1 MDREK
6 LKTVLIIILVAS
18 LVPAA
23 AYRYKAARD
32 PYAREI
38 PVFTYHRICPDEEY
52 SSFSREK
59 DLWTKTSD
67 FEKEMRWLH
76 RHGYRTVSM
85 DELYRWHQGRLDLP
99 KKTVAIT
106 FDDGYYSVI
115 RYALPIMEKY
125 HIKGTMFV
133 IGNMVTE
140 HQDTED
146 PMAYVSRDTIRE
158 LRRTCPELEFQ
169 SHSYG
174 LHHDSNRNAV
184 IYRTKYPGIL
194 RDFRRQEKVLGK
206 GVYVIAYP
214 YGYRTE
220 GFEKAAR
227 KSGYRM
233 AFLYGQQRGVRRSDP
248 LFSLPRIGVRG
259 DVDPEVAFFR
269 WLRDDQ

>member
-1 MDREK
+1 MNIEK
-6 LKTVLIIILVAS
+6 IKTVLIFFLIAAL
-18 LVPAA
+18 LPAGLL
-23 AYRYKAARD
+23 RYKAVRD

-38 PVFTYHRICPDEEY
+38 PVFTYHRICPDEAY
-52 SSFSREK
+52 GSFSREK
-59 DLWTKTSD
+59 DLWTKAGD

-85 DELYRWHQGRLDLP
+85 D
-99 KKTVAIT
+99 
-106 FDDGYYSVI
+106 
-115 RYALPIMEKY
+115 
-125 HIKGTMFV
+125 
-133 IGNMVTE
+133 
-140 HQDTED
+140 
-146 PMAYVSRDTIRE
+146 E

-174 LHHDSNRNAV
+174 LHHDSNKNAV
-184 IYRTKYPGIL
+184 IYRTKYPWIL
-194 RDFRRQEKVLGK
+194 KDFRRQEKLLGK
-206 GVYVIAYP
+206 GVDVIAYP

-269 WLRDDQ
+269 WLEDDQ